1 MSRPVFDSEFCI
13 DTDDSAPVCCRQPNY
28 RFYERKIMNK
38 HITVLEDSRLITECE
53 DSWGSLLLLAAKP
66 HQEMCFNINDFIWRL
81 CVSYR
86 PLTSITRSFEYP
98 ISRFADSIED
108 LSDSC
113 DPLSMIYLCS

>member
-1 MSRPVFDSEFCI
+1 
-13 DTDDSAPVCCRQPNY
+13 
-28 RFYERKIMNK
+28 MNK

-81 CVSYR
+81 CVSYS
-86 PLTSITRSFEYP
+86 PLNSITRSFEYP